1 MPYTI
6 EFDNS
11 GYIHVIYEGN
21 FDVDGALSLLGGVTY
36 YVKEYNCYRVLSDF
50 RNATMNISTIHIYE
64 LPGLLL
70 NRALRVGVSFHD
82 LKRAMVV
89 PAPHIENFRFFETVS
104 FNRMQSIRLFY
115 DMDEAKAWLMAD

>member
-11 GYIHVIYEGN
+11 GYIYVIYEGN

-36 YVKEYNCYRVLSDF
+36 YVKEYSCYRVLSDF

-89 PAPHIENFRFFETVS
+89 PALHFENFRFFETVS